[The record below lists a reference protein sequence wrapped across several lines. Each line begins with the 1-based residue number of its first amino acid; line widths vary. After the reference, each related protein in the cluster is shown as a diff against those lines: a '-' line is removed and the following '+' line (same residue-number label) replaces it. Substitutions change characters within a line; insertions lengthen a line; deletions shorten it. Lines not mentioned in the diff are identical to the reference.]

1 MENKNMVN
9 ENELENVNGGW
20 EYANGPFVNYGSYI
34 VYTVVSGDVL
44 SGIAVRFGVTVAEIA
59 QWNGIANPDVI
70 RVGQQLVIYA
80 RIIR

>member
-1 MENKNMVN
+1 MENKNMVP
-9 ENELENVNGGW
+9 ENELENVSGGW

-44 SGIAVRFGVTVAEIA
+44 SGIAVRFGVTVAEIV
-59 QWNGIANPDVI
+59 QWNSIANPDVI
-70 RVGQQLVIYA
+70 RVGQQLVIHA